1 MGTVHAS
8 KTSNVINRSI
18 VWLDAS
24 VNDTNENI
32 NAQQM
37 LRTSTNHLK
46 TYTDDKECEKY
57 ILSVPKGHRII
68 LIVDGRFGQV
78 IVPRIHQ
85 LYQISSIFVYSMNK
99 RNEEWTKTYKKVRK
113 TFKDVVK
120 RLQISIY
127 YTVYCVFR

>member
-37 LRTSTNHLK
+37 LRTSTNYLK

-85 LYQISSIFVYSMNK
+85 LYQISSIFVYCMNK
-99 RNEEWTKTYKKVRK
+99 RNEEWTKTYKKVRE
-113 TFKDVVK
+113 TFKDVVQ
-120 RLQISIY
+120 RL
-127 YTVYCVFR
+127 